1 MSQTEQLQERVKDA
15 RDQLQDTVEE
25 LRERFS
31 PVEMSRQGIDY
42 LCREGGSA
50 ARKTMDVVESH
61 PLAFAL
67 MGAGLA
73 WLLLAPGGGTSQR
86 GRLSSYPRPP
96 ESSDEVGGFGDD
108 PYGQVEHRREIS
120 GSEHHAG
127 DDADEDEDS
136 ALRRGAREASR
147 VVRETSNSFGAQ
159 ISHTVQTRPLT
170 VAAAGLAAGA
180 LIAAL
185 LPPTEFENR
194 LLGDTR
200 QQIKQ
205 RAADSVSTV
214 SERAAAAAEHLAETA
229 KQELHANGPEPGT
242 ADGAEP
248 STAALPSI

>member
-1 MSQTEQLQERVKDA
+1 MSQTERLQERVKDA

-31 PVEMSRQGIDY
+31 PVEMTQQGVDY

-73 WLLLAPGGGTSQR
+73 WLLFAPAGNAASGQR
-86 GRLSSYPRPP
+86 RPERPAPEPR
-96 ESSDEVGGFGDD
+96 DEVGGFGDD
-108 PYGQVEHRREIS
+108 PYADAERRRETS
-120 GSEHHAG
+120 GSERQAG
-127 DDADEDEDS
+127 DERDEDEDS

-147 VVRETSNSFGAQ
+147 VVRETSNSVGAQ

-170 VAAAGLAAGA
+170 VAAAGLAVGV

-205 RAADSVSTV
+205 RAADSVSAV
-214 SERAAAAAEHLAETA
+214 SERATAAAEHLAETA
-229 KQELHANGPEPGT
+229 KQELHANGTEPGT

-248 STAALPSI
+248 STPAPPSI

>member
-1 MSQTEQLQERVKDA
+1 MSQTERLQERVKDA

-25 LRERFS
+25 LRERIS
-31 PVEMSRQGIDY
+31 PVEMTRQGVDY
-42 LCREGGSA
+42 VCREGGSA
-50 ARKTMDVVESH
+50 VRKAMGTVESH

-73 WLLLAPGGGTSQR
+73 WLLLAPGGNAASGQR
-86 GRLSSYPRPP
+86 RAERPAAEPR
-96 ESSDEVGGFGDD
+96 DEVGGFGDD
-108 PYGQVEHRREIS
+108 PYADAERRREIS
-120 GSEHHAG
+120 GSERQAGDAG
-127 DDADEDEDS
+127 DDAEDS

-147 VVRETSNSFGAQ
+147 VVRETSSSVGAQ
-159 ISHTVQTRPLT
+159 ISYTVQTRPLT
-170 VAAAGLAAGA
+170 VAAAGLVAGA

-194 LLGDTR
+194 LLGNTR

-214 SERAAAAAEHLAETA
+214 SERAAAATEHLAEIA

-242 ADGAEP
+242 AAP
-248 STAALPSI
+248 PSI